1 MNEVVKLAPEMAEG
15 FLFLARGQLRDPAA
29 DLAAAQTN
37 VETGLKRARAPE
49 LLALGWFL
57 MADIYTRRQL
67 PARVGEALRKA
78 NHYKALQ
85 EKAK

>member
-1 MNEVVKLAPEMAEG
+1 
-15 FLFLARGQLRDPAA
+15 
-29 DLAAAQTN
+29 